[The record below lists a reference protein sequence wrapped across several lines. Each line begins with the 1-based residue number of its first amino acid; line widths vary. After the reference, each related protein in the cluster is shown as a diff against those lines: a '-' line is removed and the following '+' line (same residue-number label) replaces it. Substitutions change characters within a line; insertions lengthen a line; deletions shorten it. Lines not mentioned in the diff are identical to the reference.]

1 MSIMINHRIVLAS
14 RPVGEA
20 ELSNFRLEDA
30 EPCQPWQDG
39 QVLVR
44 HHYLSLDPY
53 MRMRMNDAKSYAA
66 PQALGADHGR
76 RHRGRGAAV
85 AAHEGFVPGDHVVG
99 GAAGRNWPWS
109 TRAALACC
117 ARSTPRTGAAV
128 GLPGRGGHAR
138 RHRLGGAE
146 R

>member
-20 ELSNFRLEDA
+20 ELSNFRLEA
-30 EPCQPWQDG
+30 TELPALQDG

-44 HHYLSLDPY
+44 HDYLSLDPY

-66 PQALGADHGR
+66 PQAPGPDHAG

-85 AAHEGFVPGDHVVG
+85 
-99 GAAGRNWPWS
+99 
-109 TRAALACC
+109 
-117 ARSTPRTGAAV
+117 
-128 GLPGRGGHAR
+128 LP
-138 RHRLGGAE
+138 
-146 R
+146 